1 MTIGKKV
8 AGGFLAVI
16 ACLIVLSVG
25 VYLSIGSILTKAQNI
40 IALKKWP
47 QYITEIKLSESQW
60 LSALSEYVGSTKGKL
75 SANTDPAK
83 SAVGK
88 FLAGSERAEFEKT
101 FPDSKEALRKLEE
114 SHKKLY
120 EAVQKIASIQRVEHT
135 GVRTYLLQTVLKDH
149 QNFLAEVNL
158 QTEREIAGLLTYQM
172 LTRNVVQSAITMI
185 KGVAEDSSLGTIAQ
199 RQEIAKKLIKSLR
212 YGPEGKDYIWINDL
226 HPTMVMHPYKP
237 ELDGKDL
244 TNFADKKGKKLFVE
258 FANVCKK
265 KGSGFVMYYWPKYSE
280 QDAVPKISYVQL
292 FEPWGWVLGT
302 GVYLDERNEALMKR
316 AEAFE
321 KGEPFTITAQLKEWK
336 AYMTPEMNAWA
347 QDIPA
352 LAKAIPEMEKIN
364 LTMREAKKKIE
375 DAINRLST
383 DDALHE
389 IENTLRPNLAKMEE
403 LVGEV
408 VRIETEIREANA
420 AISKIFNEELLPAYK
435 NCWNALEEIE
445 KVISKTVV
453 SETVLAD
460 MVAKTRGFIAIVSV
474 VILAV
479 AVIMALLLVR
489 HITRSLT
496 DIAKSMGE
504 AVDQVA
510 TAAVEVSS
518 TSQSLAEG
526 ASQQAASLE
535 ETASA
540 LEEMS
545 SMSTQN
551 SHNASQ
557 ANSMVQETAK
567 AVKDAIEAMSK
578 LVNSIRDIDKASE
591 ETEKIIKTIDEIA
604 FQTNLLALNAAVEA
618 ARAGEAGAGFAVVAD
633 EVRALA
639 MRAAEAAKNTAGL
652 IENTRKRVQEG
663 VSYVSLTD
671 EALRSVETRSTK
683 ITELIGEIAAASNEQ
698 AEGVSQINKA
708 VSDMDKVV
716 QSTAASAE
724 EAAAAAEELNAQ
736 AQQLRANVQELMR
749 FVTGQDIVRVE
760 RVAKPVRT
768 LKRPEVPTASKAL
781 KTGGTATKTPAK
793 PVQPKEG
800 APKPKREV
808 SPEEV
813 IPLDDD
819 FKDF

>member
-8 AGGFLAVI
+8 AGGFAAVI

-25 VYLSIGSILTKAQNI
+25 VYLSIGNILTKAQNI

-47 QYITEIKLSESQW
+47 QYISEMKLSELQW
-60 LSALSEYVGSTKGKL
+60 FSAVSEYAGNIKEKKFSG
-75 SANTDPAK
+75 NTDYTK
-83 SAVGK
+83 SAIGK
-88 FLAGSERAEFEKT
+88 FLTGPERAEFEKT
-101 FPDSKEALRKLEE
+101 FPGSGESLKKLEE
-114 SHKKLY
+114 AHKKLY
-120 EAVQKIASIQRVEHT
+120 EAVQKMVATQRVEHL
-135 GVRTYLLQTVLKDH
+135 GVRTYLMQTVLRDH
-149 QNFLAEVNL
+149 QNFLADLNM
-158 QTEREIAGLLTYQM
+158 QTEREIAGLTSYQM
-172 LTRNVVQSAITMI
+172 LTRTVIQSAITTI
-185 KGVAEDSSLGTIAQ
+185 KAIAEDNSLGTVAQ
-199 RQEIAKKLIKSLR
+199 RQEIAKKLIKNLR

-244 TNFADKKGKKLFVE
+244 SNFVDKKGKKLFVE

-280 QDAVPKISYVQL
+280 QDVVPKISYVQL

-302 GVYLDERNEALMKR
+302 GVYLNERNEALMKR

-347 QDIPA
+347 QDLPV

-375 DAINRLST
+375 DAVNKLSP
-383 DDALHE
+383 DDALNE
-389 IENTLRPNLAKMEE
+389 IENTLRPNLKKLED

-408 VRIETEIREANA
+408 VKAETEFREKNEAVT
-420 AISKIFNEELLPAYK
+420 KIFNEEVLPAYK
-435 NCWNALEEIE
+435 SCCSAMEEIE
-445 KVISKTVV
+445 KMVGKVVV

-460 MVAKTRGFIAIVSV
+460 MVAKTRAFIAIVSV
-474 VILAV
+474 IIIVLAV
-479 AVIMALLLVR
+479 VIGFLLVR
-489 HITRSLT
+489 HITKSLSG
-496 DIAKSMGE
+496 IARSMGE

-510 TAAVEVSS
+510 TAASEVSS
-518 TSQSLAEG
+518 SSQSLAEG
-526 ASQQAASLE
+526 ASEQAASLE

-540 LEEMS
+540 LEEMA
-545 SMSTQN
+545 SMATQN
-551 SHNASQ
+551 SHNASE
-557 ANSMVQETAK
+557 ANRMTQETAK
-567 AVKDAIEAMSK
+567 AVRDAMEAMNK
-578 LVNSIRDIDKASE
+578 LVNSIKDIDKASE

-652 IENTRKRVQEG
+652 IDNTRKRVQEG
-663 VSYVSLTD
+663 TTYVNLAEETF
-671 EALRSVETRSTK
+671 RTVETRANK

-698 AEGVSQINKA
+698 AEGVGQINKA

-716 QSTAASAE
+716 QQTAASAE
-724 EAAAAAEELNAQ
+724 EAASAAEELNAQ
-736 AQQLRANVQELMR
+736 AQQLRANVRDLML
-749 FVTGQDIVRVE
+749 FVTGQDIVQVE
-760 RVAKPVRT
+760 RSTTTLRG
-768 LKRPEVPTASKAL
+768 LKRLQAPAPKAI
-781 KTGGTATKTPAK
+781 KAKADTTPKPPAK
-793 PVQPKEG
+793 TAPAKGG
-800 APKPKREV
+800 AVKREV

-813 IPLDDD
+813 IPLEDD